1 MQKPEI
7 VVTPA
12 CIILK
17 DGSDGGNARSD
28 VKTVVYAGISR
39 LIHIFGEYLPHPIN
53 TNLLA
58 CLAIAIYLQASLFT
72 ISLMFV
78 MLVVFNCGFGLT
90 FLIVTAKRN
99 VSRVRTFFRFL
110 SASGFVQKTA
120 KVSSYPASWWFEGN
134 IDAPMGS
141 VIAKTCFE
149 RRVFCFLQLQ
159 DGRILTGHI
168 DGTLQVSDLLSLNG
182 CRAGDVIIRA
192 HPSPV
197 NAIVQ
202 LRDGRV
208 VSSSSFSIYMKLWD
222 MDSLTCLKR
231 IEMPELSFMS
241 LHNVRSLVELSDGTL
256 LREKSDLH
264 PQLGNGQ
271 PITTLSGT
279 WLPDGAYPASYCRRC
294 ICFSEIFYHSAT
306 AGSGSAVAGECSPTL
321 CCCWRSDRRWRSAIA
336 T

>member
-1 MQKPEI
+1 
-7 VVTPA
+7 
-12 CIILK
+12 
-17 DGSDGGNARSD
+17 
-28 VKTVVYAGISR
+28 
-39 LIHIFGEYLPHPIN
+39 
-53 TNLLA
+53 
-58 CLAIAIYLQASLFT
+58 
-72 ISLMFV
+72 MFV
-78 MLVVFNCGFGLT
+78 FLVVFCGDGGFGWT
-90 FLIVTAKRN
+90 FLKVTAKRN
-99 VSRVRTFFRFL
+99 AIIVRTFFRFL
-110 SASGFVQKTA
+110 VKRRWIKMVLSASGFVQETA
-120 KVSSYPASWWFEGN
+120 TVSSYSASRWFEGN

-168 DGTLQVSDLLSLNG
+168 DGTLQVSDLLSLDF

-231 IEMPELSFMS
+231 IEMPELSLMS
-241 LHNVRSLVELSDGTL
+241 IHNVRSLVELSDGTL

-271 PITTLSGT
+271 PITTLDV
-279 WLPDGAYPASYCRRC
+279 WDL
-294 ICFSEIFYHSAT
+294 AT
-306 AGSGSAVAGECSPTL
+306 GWCLSSIILLAGGVYAFRKNFTAPKLRAVAVLLLGNAVRCCVVGVPTDDGGVPSQPDRTL
-321 CCCWRSDRRWRSAIA
+321 CRCELRAAAGGRTPRVRVVSDSEGLGCSIRTLSGNTVRSSLWS
-336 T
+336 